1 MFLLFKI
8 KPVKADV
15 LLDYWSSDWGE
26 RKSQSYGKLCSQQQ
40 ESLKYYKDE
49 IKNNKRFN
57 NLMQKL
63 SGKVDIFDQLED
75 KIFLQKILQNCQ
87 LLKSAPPHQ
96 KT

>member
-1 MFLLFKI
+1 MILV
-8 KPVKADV
+8 KPWKADV

-63 SGKVDIFDQLED
+63 SGKVDLF
-75 KIFLQKILQNCQ
+75 
-87 LLKSAPPHQ
+87 APFKFEH
-96 KT
+96 KNAFSK

>member
-1 MFLLFKI
+1 M
-8 KPVKADV
+8 

-63 SGKVDIFDQLED
+63 SGKVDIFDQSCD
-75 KIFLQKILQNCQ
+75 KIVYKKMFQNCHLQ
-87 LLKSAPPHQ
+87 Q
-96 KT
+96 KRTTSPKDLTFPAAYRL